1 MKIKFIKKNIRIST
15 INMGAEANIN
25 LCMKTVHGTTKD
37 KGIFSAAEDLEK
49 VTLQNNIGE
58 INGKVSSWYNQE
70 NTKRTNFYS
79 VNGIILSNP
88 DGTKKR

>member
-1 MKIKFIKKNIRIST
+1 MH
-15 INMGAEANIN
+15 GA
-25 LCMKTVHGTTKD
+25 TKD
-37 KGIFSAAEDLEK
+37 KSIFNAAKDLEK

-79 VNGIILSNP
+79 VN
-88 DGTKKR
+88 

>member
-1 MKIKFIKKNIRIST
+1 MTGNKTIKNVDKVGEIKK
-15 INMGAEANIN
+15 GN
-25 LCMKTVHGTTKD
+25 LTWKTVHGTTKD